1 MPQLSLLHENFS
13 DKGIQQISSS
23 LHNRQSIVPVP
34 CEEPLVSHL
43 SVCPV
48 SSLVLCMSRICGGN
62 IQQMESWHLK
72 PFRLPLCCGE
82 RLYIEEGLHVEDL
95 NSHFPVTANG
105 SFCRCCRCMR
115 LVRTCP
121 CNKILAYSTT
131 DVEIL
136 NLISLCQTKSSLWF
150 HCAWRFSESLAG
162 SNPTWYVS
170 SLT

>member
-13 DKGIQQISSS
+13 DKGMQQISSS

-72 PFRLPLCCGE
+72 PFRLLFAVAKDCTLKKG
-82 RLYIEEGLHVEDL
+82 
-95 NSHFPVTANG
+95 
-105 SFCRCCRCMR
+105 CM
-115 LVRTCP
+115 L
-121 CNKILAYSTT
+121 KIW
-131 DVEIL
+131 I
-136 NLISLCQTKSSLWF
+136 LISLSQQMAHSAGVVAAWDLSDMSLQQIFSLLYDGCWN
-150 HCAWRFSESLAG
+150 SESYLLVPNKIQSLVSLRLA
-162 SNPTWYVS
+162 
-170 SLT
+170 L